1 MEIERKPYA
10 WLILSQDGPIG
21 IVPQDTADLDLHE
34 LQNAVGVG
42 GGFIEI
48 VAPQMFQYFN
58 PYLRLV
64 VDDMGLYKEKCHL
77 NLLASAFYMHD
88 IVGDVVVCT
97 TFNKD
102 VNAEPDI
109 YAMEFDEA
117 LHLRDRFSRLYKK
130 LAAAVSEQDARNE
143 QQQKGDE

>member
-21 IVPQDTADLDLHE
+21 IVPQDSIDLELKDL
-34 LQNAVGVG
+34 QSAVGVG

-48 VAPQMFQYFN
+48 VAPQVFQFIN

-64 VDDMGLYKEKCHL
+64 VDDMGLYKEECKL
-77 NLLASAFYMHD
+77 NVLASALYCGD

-97 TFNKD
+97 TFNSD
-102 VNAEPDI
+102 PYAEPDI

-117 LHLRDRFSRLYKK
+117 MKLRDRLLRLSAKMQ
-130 LAAAVSEQDARNE
+130 APVSEQDARNE
-143 QQQKGDE
+143 VQ